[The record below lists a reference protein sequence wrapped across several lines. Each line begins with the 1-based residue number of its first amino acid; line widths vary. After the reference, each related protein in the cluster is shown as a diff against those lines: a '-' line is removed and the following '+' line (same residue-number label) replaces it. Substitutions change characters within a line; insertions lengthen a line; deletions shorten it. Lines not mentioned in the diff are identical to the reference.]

1 MLYITSFNR
10 LSNALCGSTGDA
22 TSRAILED
30 RPLIPE
36 GLLPEIPGIAS
47 CSKIA
52 GTNQV
57 HKKKKLLKL

>member
-1 MLYITSFNR
+1 MWYITSFNR
-10 LSNALCGSTGDA
+10 LSSALWGSTGDA

-30 RPLIPE
+30 LPLMPE

-52 GTNQV
+52 GTKQV
-57 HKKKKLLKL
+57 QKRK